1 MNGASE
7 PIKSSN
13 TNLIRCYQGENND
26 HEDNS
31 LTLNGETEVI
41 AYRGI
46 NLGRNSLTYAMESR
60 IHLPSLED
68 ELGQPFNTFPSPHL
82 STPVLPPIKKQNIN
96 NTGSENERFAT
107 LKRPRPTA
115 SLKRMGSVP
124 SQIPTAVDL
133 KAIRYL
139 LNLYMQIL
147 IKYE

>member
-13 TNLIRCYQGENND
+13 ANLIRCYQGESNEQENN
-26 HEDNS
+26 NLS
-31 LTLNGETEVI
+31 LNGETEVI

-82 STPVLPPIKKQNIN
+82 STPVLPPIKKQNDQNLN
-96 NTGSENERFAT
+96 NSGSEYERYAT
-107 LKRPRPTA
+107 LKRPRPTTSFKGVA
-115 SLKRMGSVP
+115 NMP
-124 SQIPTAVDL
+124 SQIPTVDDL

-139 LNLYMQIL
+139 
-147 IKYE
+147 